1 VTNYEP
7 TLDGSGL
14 RVAVVAAR
22 FNDLVTSRLMDGAT
36 EGLVRLGVDPM
47 SITTVWVPGAFE
59 LPLAAQRLALSGEF
73 DALVVLGAVIRG
85 ATDHHVHVGGQ
96 AAAGLTRV
104 ALDTG
109 VPVAMG
115 VLTTDTLEQAM
126 ERAGGKGSNKGFD
139 AASSAVEMANLLR
152 QLPKQQG

>member
-22 FNDLVTSRLMDGAT
+22 FNDLVTSRLMDRAT

-126 ERAGGKGSNKGFD
+126 ERAGGKGSNKGLD

>member
-1 VTNYEP
+1 MTNYEP

>member
-1 VTNYEP
+1 MTNYEP

-22 FNDLVTSRLMDGAT
+22 FNDLVTSRLMDRAT

-126 ERAGGKGSNKGFD
+126 ERAGGKGSNKGLD